1 MFKTMY
7 SKTEAAIRLNDKITK
22 WFETA
27 AGVRQVQNDS
37 PIAFLIF
44 INSLAKNIKYLNK
57 CVKYVNNMISILL
70 YTDDIIF
77 LAETKDNLQSM
88 LIELSAWCNKWR
100 MLINTGKIKLFILD
114 PKDTGKKVQFT
125 MNSTTLEIVEK
136 YKYLGCT
143 LNEHLDMKITGNVLA
158 EGHLANY

>member
-1 MFKTMY
+1 MKRNPHSVVLGIKGNFLLMFKTMY
-7 SKTEAAIRLNDKITK
+7 SKTEAVIRLNGKITK

-27 AGVRQVQNDS
+27 GGFRQGQNDS
-37 PIAFLIF
+37 PIAFSVF

-57 CVKYVNNMISILL
+57 GVKYVNNMISILL

-77 LAETKDNLQSM
+77 LLGAISGENQ
-88 LIELSAWCNKWR
+88 IIHFR
-100 MLINTGKIKLFILD
+100 
-114 PKDTGKKVQFT
+114 PKRHRQTKVQFT
-125 MNSTTLEIVEK
+125 VNLTTLEIVEK
-136 YKYLGCT
+136 YKYLGCR